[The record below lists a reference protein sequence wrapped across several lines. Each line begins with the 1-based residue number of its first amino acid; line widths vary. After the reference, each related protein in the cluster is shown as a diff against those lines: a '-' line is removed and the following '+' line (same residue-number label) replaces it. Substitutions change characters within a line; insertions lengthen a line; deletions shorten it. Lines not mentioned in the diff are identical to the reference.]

1 MPRNISF
8 SLTTP
13 QFIDGTKDVTRR
25 MGWKFLRAGDVL
37 CVVEKGQ
44 GLGKGGK
51 VKRLGMIRVI
61 DARREKL
68 NLMCADL
75 SYGEAECVR
84 EGFPPPGEYSDPT
97 QFVHW
102 FAEGHRCLPSSI
114 ITRIEFVR
122 LP

>member
-13 QFIDGTKDVTRR
+13 QFLAGTKDVTRR
-25 MGWKFLRAGDVL
+25 VGWEFLRAGDIL
-37 CVVEKGQ
+37 CAVEKIVRRAGERI
-44 GLGKGGK
+44 
-51 VKRLGMIRVI
+51 KRLGMIRVV
-61 DARREKL
+61 DVRREKL

-75 SYGEAECVR
+75 SYGEAECIR

-97 QFVHW
+97 QFVLW

-122 LP
+122 LS